1 MHAQM
6 PVCELYILS
15 IQFEIRACPTGK
27 IFMINQQMNSVMIA
41 ILVTIFKL
49 IIIIHFALLLLTP
62 TQIVTPRPW

>member
-6 PVCELYILS
+6 PVYELYVLS
-15 IQFEIRACPTGK
+15 IKFEIRACPTGK

-49 IIIIHFALLLLTP
+49 TIIIHFALLLLTP
-62 TQIVTPRPW
+62 TQIMTPRPR